1 MADFIII
8 GIIVLLMAGAS
19 YKIYR
24 DKKNNP
30 CGCGCSGCAQKS
42 CPSKHQA
49 KDKDK

>member
-8 GIIVLLMAGAS
+8 GIIVLLMTGAS